1 MKIRCLIVDDEP
13 LALDVLSSYI
23 NRIEGL
29 ELVGRCENAL
39 QAFALM
45 QEQTIDLLFLD
56 IQMPKLDGIEFLKTL
71 QQRPKIIFT
80 TAYRDYAIEAFEMD
94 AVDYLLK
101 PIPFSRFLKALSK
114 AYSQFQQ
121 AANSANEAPAT
132 PALGS
137 SIIIAPGISNLPAVN
152 EEGMPMQTADSII
165 VRADKKM
172 IKVPLEDIQ
181 YIESLKDYVI
191 IHVGGRRIVTKQKIS
206 YLEQKLPDG
215 KFLRIHRSFLVAL
228 NKIQAFSP
236 NHVEINGQELPIGR
250 SYKSEVAKVLGFV

>member
-13 LALDVLSSYI
+13 LALDVLNAYI

-39 QAFALM
+39 QAFSLM
-45 QEQTIDLLFLD
+45 QEQSIDLLFLD

-121 AANSANEAPAT
+121 TSNAVAIDSPQNG
-132 PALGS
+132 LGT
-137 SIIIAPGISNLPAVN
+137 SIIIANGMANLPTLT
-152 EEGMPMQTADSII
+152 EDPLPLQTADSII
-165 VRADKKM
+165 VRADKK
-172 IKVPLEDIQ
+172 
-181 YIESLKDYVI
+181 
-191 IHVGGRRIVTKQKIS
+191 
-206 YLEQKLPDG
+206 
-215 KFLRIHRSFLVAL
+215 
-228 NKIQAFSP
+228 
-236 NHVEINGQELPIGR
+236 
-250 SYKSEVAKVLGFV
+250 

>member
-1 MKIRCLIVDDEP
+1 MKIKCLLIDDEP
-13 LALDVLSSYI
+13 LALDVLESYVQKV
-23 NRIEGL
+23 EGL
-29 ELVGRCENAL
+29 ELIDRCENAL

-45 QEQTIDLLFLD
+45 QEQSVDLLFLD

-121 AANSANEAPAT
+121 QGANGGSEPTSNG
-132 PALGS
+132 LGS
-137 SIIIAPGISNLPAVN
+137 SIIIAQGMTNLSGLT
-152 EEGMPMQTADSII
+152 EESVPLQTADSII

-236 NHVEINGQELPIGR
+236 NHVEISSQELPIGR